1 MAGPSGRSSDI
12 LVDNWNGGSGCSDG
26 ESVKPGERVA
36 GQARCTGQPLSLA
49 VG

>member
-1 MAGPSGRSSDI
+1 MAGPSGADI
-12 LVDNWNGGSGCSDG
+12 LVDNCNNWNGGSDG